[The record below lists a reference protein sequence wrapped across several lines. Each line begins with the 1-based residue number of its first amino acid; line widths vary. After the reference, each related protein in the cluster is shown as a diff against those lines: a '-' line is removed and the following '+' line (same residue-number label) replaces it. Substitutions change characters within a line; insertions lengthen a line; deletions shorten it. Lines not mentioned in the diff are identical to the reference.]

1 MPLLPEINPRVWRAG
16 VVFLFGALG
25 ALGASGVL
33 ANPQMPSL
41 QAEQRA
47 APHVGVL
54 PGEIRRL
61 LARSGIP
68 ESSLSLY
75 VREFDKAHPLL
86 ATHID
91 TPRNPASVMKLLI
104 SFVSLALLGPN
115 HTWRTHI
122 LLDGTLREG
131 ALHGN
136 LVFQGGGDPLLDKAA
151 FRDALFALRLR
162 GLQHVDGDLLIDN
175 SLFLKETGHPGDFD
189 NNPYRAYN
197 TFPSAALVNF
207 QAHDFHIIPRGKG
220 TLVYA
225 DPAAS
230 NLRIKNGLRLSNGGC
245 GAIGRRLGFQVTRMS
260 DHTQVR
266 ISGNYPRG
274 CGEYILLRAV
284 LPEQDYL
291 FGVFKA
297 IWTEMGGTISGGPQE
312 AHGAVG
318 TTFYTI
324 ESRPLREII
333 GYINKHSNNVM
344 ARQLLLTVAGELAP
358 GAPASKDVGAA
369 IITAW
374 LREQGIPTQGLI
386 IDNGAGLSRHSRIS
400 TRTLAAL
407 LEQARRGPYQAELF
421 ASLSVNGL
429 DGTMKK
435 RLTRDMAPGQ
445 ARLKTGLLK
454 NVRSLAGFVRSR
466 SGRNFIV
473 IVLQN
478 YPGIQNRTGTR
489 IQDALLRW
497 VYAQ

>member
-1 MPLLPEINPRVWRAG
+1 MSLLPKVNPRLWRAG
-16 VVFLFGALG
+16 IVFLCGALS
-25 ALGASGVL
+25 AAPASPEV
-33 ANPQMPSL
+33 PTL
-41 QAEQRA
+41 QAGQRA
-47 APHVGVL
+47 GPHVSIL

-61 LARSGIP
+61 LARSGVP
-68 ESSLSLY
+68 ENSLSLY

-104 SFVSLALLGPN
+104 SFVSLELLGPQ

-122 LLDGTLREG
+122 LLDGTLRDG

-136 LVFQGGGDPLLDKAA
+136 LVFQGSGDPLLDKAT
-151 FRDALFALRLR
+151 FRDALFALRQR
-162 GLQHVDGDLLIDN
+162 GLQHIEGDLLIDN
-175 SLFLKETGHPGDFD
+175 SLFLKEPGNPGDFD
-189 NNPYRAYN
+189 NSPYRAYN
-197 TFPSAALVNF
+197 TFPSATLVNF
-207 QAHDFHIIPRGKG
+207 QAHDFYIIPRSKG
-220 TLVYA
+220 ALVYA

-230 NLRIKNGLRLSNGGC
+230 NLRIKNSLRLSNGGC
-245 GAIGRRLGFQVTRMS
+245 RALSRQLGFHVTHMS
-260 DHTQVR
+260 DHTQVHL
-266 ISGNYPRG
+266 SGKYPRS
-274 CGEYILLRAV
+274 CGEYVLLRAV
-284 LPEQDYL
+284 LSEQDYL

-297 IWTEMGGTISGGPQE
+297 TWTEMGGTISGGPQE
-312 AHGAVG
+312 VHGAAG

-344 ARQLLLTVAGELAP
+344 ARQLLLTVAGYLAP
-358 GAPASKDVGAA
+358 GPASKEAGAA
-369 IITAW
+369 VITAW
-374 LREQGIPTQGLI
+374 LNEQGIPTQGLI
-386 IDNGAGLSRHSRIS
+386 IDNGSGLSRHSRIS
-400 TRTLAAL
+400 IRTLAEL

-435 RLTRDMAPGQ
+435 RLIRDMAPGQ

-466 SGRNFIV
+466 SGRDFIV
-473 IVLQN
+473 ISLQN
-478 YPGIQNRTGTR
+478 YPGIQNQTGTR